1 LALVADRLSV
11 QRLAF
16 AVAAVCGEELSVR
29 RIPCSIFLLL
39 VLSLATVQAHANVFG
54 QVHGVVHDP
63 QHRPIG
69 GAKISLRA
77 GHSDLTYNAVS
88 ERDGTFEIP
97 NVPLGDYIAT
107 ATDPGFADYQ
117 ETVTVNGDSTVT
129 LHFQLTIA
137 PVKQSV
143 TVKGTPDSANVDSA
157 TPEALIDR
165 IDIART
171 PGADR
176 TNSLAM
182 ITDYVP
188 GAYMTHDMLHMRG
201 GHELS
206 WLIDGVFIPNTNI
219 ASNIG
224 PQIDPKDIDTMEVER
239 GSYSADLGDRT
250 YGMFNVVPR
259 TGFERNRDGELA
271 VTVGNFFQTNDQVS
285 IGDHSEKLAWF
296 TSLNG
301 NRSDYGLQPAV
312 SQPVHDAENGY
323 GGFATLIY
331 NRDPANQLRLVGQLR
346 TDYYQIPYDPNAN
359 DWENQLYD
367 SSGLRDGEHET
378 DSYAAFTWLHTFSP
392 ETVAQVSPF
401 YHFNR
406 ANYQSNPN
414 DQPAATTA
422 NETGFYTGLQASIST
437 VIAKNTLSAGVYGY
451 AQHENDLF
459 AAVFNDGSGNPPF
472 TDNPVIL
479 AGVEELF
486 VEDNYRP
493 APWLTLIAGERQ
505 THFAGAITHSEDAIY
520 PRLGIAVQIPKLNWV
535 FRGFYG
541 HFYQPPPLTS
551 ITGPLLDYAQ
561 SLANPNTPGDS
572 YVPLKGERN
581 EEHQFGVQIPFHGW
595 LLDADTFQT
604 QAQNFLDHNN
614 IGESSIFIPIT
625 VQGALVQAWELTL
638 RSPHLWRYGQAH
650 LSYSNQIAQQI
661 GPITGGLVC
670 YDPADPSACVPP
682 PGYSALDHDQRDTL
696 NVGFNG
702 NLPYRI
708 FASFNVYYGSG
719 FSNGYRSPPSPYA
732 GPYLP
737 SHTTADLA
745 LGKSFGE
752 RYTVSVSALNVG
764 NTRVLLDNS
773 LTFGGFHYN
782 DPRQLYAEVRYRFKF

>member
-1 LALVADRLSV
+1 MRRISWSIFALVV
-11 QRLAF
+11 
-16 AVAAVCGEELSVR
+16 
-29 RIPCSIFLLL
+29 
-39 VLSLATVQAHANVFG
+39 VLIGTVQARANVFG

-63 QHRPIG
+63 QHRPVG
-69 GAKISLRA
+69 GASITLRA
-77 GHSDLTYNAVS
+77 GHSDLTFSAVS
-88 ERDGTFEIP
+88 DRDGVFVIP
-97 NVPLGDYIAT
+97 AVPLGDYVVT
-107 ATDPGFADYQ
+107 VRDSGFADFQ
-117 ETVTVNGDSTVT
+117 QTVTVNSDSTIT
-129 LHFQLTIA
+129 LHFQLLIA
-137 PVKQSV
+137 TVKQSV
-143 TVKGTPDSANVDSA
+143 IVQTTAESTNVDSV
-157 TPEALIDR
+157 TPETLIDR
-165 IDIART
+165 TDIANT

-206 WLIDGVFIPNTNI
+206 WLIDGVFIPDTNI

-224 PQIDPKDIDTMEVER
+224 PQIDPKDIDTLEVER

-259 TGFERNRDGELA
+259 TGFERNREGELV
-271 VTVGNFFQTNDQVS
+271 VTAGNFFQTNDQLS
-285 IGDHSEKLAWF
+285 LGNHTEKFAWF

-301 NRSDYGLQPAV
+301 NRSDYGLQPSI

-323 GGFATLIY
+323 GGFATLLY
-331 NRDPANQLRLVGQLR
+331 NHDSANQLRLVGQLR
-346 TDYYQIPYDPNAN
+346 TDYYQIPYDPNSN

-392 ETVAQVSPF
+392 ETVLQVSPF

-406 ANYQSNPN
+406 ADYQSNPN
-414 DQPAATTA
+414 DLPAATTA
-422 NETGFYTGLQASIST
+422 DETGLYTGLQASIST
-437 VIAKNTLSAGVYGY
+437 VIAKNQISGGVYGY

-459 AAVFNDGSGNPPF
+459 GAVFNDDSNPPF
-472 TDNPVIL
+472 TVNPIIL

-486 VEDNYRP
+486 VEDNYKP
-493 APWLTLIAGERQ
+493 ASWLTLIAGERQ
-505 THFAGAITHSEDAIY
+505 THFQGAITENAIY
-520 PRLGIAVQIPKLNWV
+520 PRVGIAVQIPKLNWV

-551 ITGPLLDYAQ
+551 ITGPALSFAQ
-561 SLANPNTPGDS
+561 NNQDS

-604 QAQNFLDHNN
+604 EAQNFLDHNN

-661 GPITGGLVC
+661 GGITGGLVC
-670 YDPADPSACVPP
+670 YSPDDPSACVPP
-682 PGYSALDHDQRDTL
+682 PGYSALDHDQRNTL
-696 NVGFNG
+696 NFGFNG
-702 NLPYRI
+702 NLPYQI
-708 FASFNVYYGSG
+708 IGSFNVYYGSG
-719 FSNGYRSPPSPYA
+719 FSNGYQLAPSPYT

-745 LGKSFGE
+745 LGKNFGE
-752 RYTVSVSALNVG
+752 RYTVSVNALNVG

-782 DPRQLYAEVRYRFKF
+782 NPRQLYAEVRYRFKF

>member
-1 LALVADRLSV
+1 M
-11 QRLAF
+11 
-16 AVAAVCGEELSVR
+16 G
-29 RIPCSIFLLL
+29 
-39 VLSLATVQAHANVFG
+39 TTQAWANVFG

-69 GAKISLRA
+69 GARITLRA
-77 GHSDLTYNAVS
+77 GNSDLRFNAVS
-88 ERDGTFEIP
+88 DRDGGFAIP
-97 NVPLGDYIAT
+97 SVPLGDYVVTVSDA
-107 ATDPGFADYQ
+107 GFADFEQ
-117 ETVTVNGDSTVT
+117 TVTVDSDSTVT
-129 LHFQLTIA
+129 LHLQMAIA
-137 PVKQSV
+137 TVKQTV
-143 TVKGTPDSANVDSA
+143 TVEGMQDSANVDSV
-157 TPEALIDR
+157 TPETLIDR
-165 IDIART
+165 ATIAQT

-206 WLIDGVFIPNTNI
+206 WLIDGVFIPSTNI

-224 PQIDPKDIDTMEVER
+224 PQIDPKDIDTLEVER

-259 TGFERNRDGELA
+259 TGFERNRDGELV
-271 VTVGNFFQTNDQVS
+271 VTAGNFLQTNDQVS
-285 IGDHSEKLAWF
+285 FGDHSEKFAWF
-296 TSLNG
+296 ASLNG
-301 NRSDYGLQPAV
+301 NRSDYGLQPAIA
-312 SQPVHDAENGY
+312 QPIHDAENGY
-323 GGFATLIY
+323 GGFATAVY
-331 NRDPANQLRLVGQLR
+331 NRDPADQLRVVGQLR
-346 TDYYQIPYDPNAN
+346 TDYYQIPYDPNES

-378 DSYAAFTWLHTFSP
+378 DSYAAVTWLHTFSA

-401 YHFNR
+401 FHFNR
-406 ANYQSNPN
+406 SDYQSNAN
-414 DQPAATTA
+414 DQPAATSA
-422 NETGFYTGLQASIST
+422 DETGFYGGVQASIST
-437 VIAKNTLSAGVYGY
+437 VIAKNQISGGVYGY

-459 AAVFNDGSGNPPF
+459 GAVFNDDSDAPF
-472 TDNPVIL
+472 TDNPVVFG
-479 AGVEELF
+479 GVEELF

-493 APWLTLIAGERQ
+493 AWWLTLIAGERQ
-505 THFAGAITHSEDAIY
+505 THFAGAITEDAIY
-520 PRLGIAVQIPKLNWV
+520 PRLGIAVQVPKLNWV

-551 ITGPLLDYAQ
+551 ITGPALSFAQ
-561 SLANPNTPGDS
+561 NNMDS

-661 GPITGGLVC
+661 GGITGGLVC
-670 YDPADPSACVPP
+670 YDPEDASACVPP
-682 PGYSALDHDQRDTL
+682 PGYSALDHDQRNTL

-702 NLPYRI
+702 NLPWRVTG
-708 FASFNVYYGSG
+708 SFNVYYGSG
-719 FSNGYRSPPSPYA
+719 FSNGYQDPPSPYEGA
-732 GPYLP
+732 YLP
-737 SHTTADLA
+737 SHTTADVA

-752 RYTVSVSALNVG
+752 RYTVSVNLLNVG

-773 LTFGGFHYN
+773 LTFGGFHYD
-782 DPRQLYAEVRYRFKF
+782 DPREIYGEVRYRFKF